1 MLLGGQTTEFDMN
14 VILPIASYTN
24 GVDFPIQFAYRPKA
38 TPFAGE
44 TGVIGN
50 LASPVHG
57 TPTQN
62 ILAISEPPSKI
73 R

>member
-50 LASPVHG
+50 LASP
-57 TPTQN
+57 PFM
-62 ILAISEPPSKI
+62 EPQRKI
-73 R
+73 F